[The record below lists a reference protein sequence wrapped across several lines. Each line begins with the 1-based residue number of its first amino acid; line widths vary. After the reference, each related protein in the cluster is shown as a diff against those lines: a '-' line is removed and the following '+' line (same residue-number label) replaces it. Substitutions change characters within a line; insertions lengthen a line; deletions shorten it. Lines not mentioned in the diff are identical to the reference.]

1 MNRRALL
8 ALPAAALLPTAARA
22 QAWPSGPV
30 RAIVPFA
37 PGSATDTVG
46 RLLAEGMRERSAS
59 PWWWRTAP
67 ARTG

>member
-8 ALPAAALLPTAARA
+8 AAIPAAALLPAAARA

-46 RLLAEGMRERSAS
+46 RLLSAS
-59 PWWWRTAP
+59 RSWWRTAP
-67 ARTG
+67 VRTA